1 MKSPFLKMVKKKMAK
16 KEKSSSPEKSLCA
29 FCKKKLLTL
38 PFQCK
43 FCSLEFCDAHR
54 LPEDH
59 SCLGLAARKEQLR
72 ARLQRGEKVTYEPRA
87 RKEIDI
93 TAGSAHGTGRGEGS
107 AGPRAGEEHYGL
119 DLKAMTDPLLKSPL
133 AIIGMIVAAVAIVA
147 ILFLIFR

>member
-1 MKSPFLKMVKKKMAK
+1 MVKKKMAK

-87 RKEIDI
+87 
-93 TAGSAHGTGRGEGS
+93 
-107 AGPRAGEEHYGL
+107 GEEHYGL